1 MSEVH
6 TIGLDLAKSVFQ
18 AHGADG
24 SGEVVFRKR
33 LRRKQVLA
41 FFADQPRCLVAMEAC
56 GSAHYW
62 GRELARL
69 GHKVKLIPPIYVK
82 PFVKRQ
88 KNDAADAEAICEAAN
103 RPTMRFVP
111 VKSEE
116 RQGIAVLLRTRE
128 ILIRQRTQ
136 TINAL
141 RGHLAEFGVIVPK
154 GASNVAKLIE
164 RIASPEISL
173 PEVARAALSY
183 LTDSLLRLEDQVREL
198 DREIA
203 GLARANETAR
213 RLMTIP
219 GIGPLIAV
227 AMVALAP
234 PPETFRRGR
243 DFAAWLGLT
252 PRQNSTG
259 GKRRL
264 GGTTKMGARSL
275 RRLLII
281 GANSVVMW
289 RSKKGAAPGT
299 WLEGMLARKP
309 AMLVRV
315 AQANKMARIVWAIMS
330 GNQTYQ
336 APVAQA

>member
-1 MSEVH
+1 
-6 TIGLDLAKSVFQ
+6 
-18 AHGADG
+18 
-24 SGEVVFRKR
+24 
-33 LRRKQVLA
+33 
-41 FFADQPRCLVAMEAC
+41 MEAC

-69 GHKVKLIPPIYVK
+69 GHKMKLIPPIYVK

-116 RQGIAVLLRTRE
+116 RQGIVVLLRTRE
-128 ILIRQRTQ
+128 ILIRQPTQ

-164 RIASPEISL
+164 RIASPETSL

-183 LTDSLLRLEDQVREL
+183 STDSLLRLEDQVREL
-198 DREIA
+198 DRKIA
-203 GLARANETAR
+203 DLAKADETAQ

-227 AMVALAP
+227 AMAALAP

-243 DFAAWLGLT
+243 DFAAWL
-252 PRQNSTG
+252 
-259 GKRRL
+259 
-264 GGTTKMGARSL
+264 
-275 RRLLII
+275 
-281 GANSVVMW
+281 
-289 RSKKGAAPGT
+289 
-299 WLEGMLARKP
+299 
-309 AMLVRV
+309 
-315 AQANKMARIVWAIMS
+315 
-330 GNQTYQ
+330 
-336 APVAQA
+336 